1 MPVGQ
6 ERAGSPAPEDAA
18 KEAALRIL
26 ARGPRTEREVA
37 DRLLARG
44 FEQDAV
50 ERALER
56 LRRVSLLD
64 DRAFLRSFLRSELP
78 RKPQGRRL
86 LVASLRR
93 RGVPTSLLEELD
105 EILGEEPDLVER
117 CLDTEAGR
125 ARAALALL
133 GKRHARDAADARDR
147 RVAQALGR
155 RGFDWD
161 TIRDVTRG
169 RESEEAG
176 PN

>member
-1 MPVGQ
+1 MPANPD
-6 ERAGSPAPEDAA
+6 RAASPAPEDAA

-50 ERALER
+50 ERAIER

-64 DRAFLRSFLRSELP
+64 DRAFLRSYLRTELP
-78 RKPQGRRL
+78 RRPQGRRL
-86 LVASLRR
+86 LVAALRR
-93 RGVPTSLLEELD
+93 RGVPVPLLEELD
-105 EILGEEPDLVER
+105 EILGDDPDLVER
-117 CLDTEAGR
+117 GLDTEAGR

-133 GKRHARDAADARDR
+133 GRRHALAAADSRDR
-147 RVAQALGR
+147 RLVQALGR

-161 TIRDVTRG
+161 TIRDVTCL